1 MATIPLI
8 AGTDFGAMH
17 PQEKKVWSMKLWREQ
32 RNKSFLTKFLGN
44 DPTAMIQRVSELK
57 ATEVGD
63 KAVITLVANSSAK
76 VTAGDNLLLG
86 REDTMAL
93 YDMEI
98 RLDQARMAMGN
109 KGRMSEQRAVVKFR
123 DEGKSQLGYNMSKMT
138 DELAFLTMSGVP
150 YTNKLDGS
158 TRNVDDQISSLSF
171 AADVTAPSLKRHFRW
186 DHATGTIKDG
196 STAAV
201 KPVDKLSYDAL
212 IQLKAIAV
220 DTYLRGLNGDGSD
233 LYHMFLGPRAMASL
247 KADPEFRDI
256 LKSAAAALGQN
267 SELFKGGIPLIDGL
281 VLHETRYTYNTRGA
295 AAGSKWGTAG
305 DVDGERVLLCGAQ
318 ALAYADIGAPYW
330 DEEIQDYGNKQ
341 GISVGKIF
349 GMKKPV
355 FNSTYTNSVE
365 DVGVMAFDV
374 AV

>member
-1 MATIPLI
+1 MATVPLI
-8 AGTDFGAMH
+8 VGTDFGALH

-44 DPTAMIQRVSELK
+44 DPTAMIQRVPELK

-63 KAVITLVANSSAK
+63 KAVITLVANSESK
-76 VTAGDNLLLG
+76 VTAGDNMLLG
-86 REDTMAL
+86 REDSMSL

-123 DEGKSQLGYNMSKMT
+123 DEVKSQLGYNMSKMT
-138 DELAFLTMSGVP
+138 DELAFLTMSGIP
-150 YTNKLDGS
+150 YTSKLDGS
-158 TRNVDDQISSLSF
+158 ARNVDDQIGSLAF

-186 DHATGTIKDG
+186 NKATNSVVAGN
-196 STAAV
+196 TAAV
-201 KPVDKLSYDAL
+201 KPEDKLTYDGL
-212 IQLKAIAV
+212 LQLKAIAS

-233 LYHMFLGPRAMASL
+233 LYHVFLGPRAMVSL
-247 KADPEFRDI
+247 KSDPEFRDI
-256 LKSAAAALGQN
+256 MKSAAAALGNN

-281 VLHETRYTYNTRGA
+281 VLHEVRYTYSNRNATA
-295 AAGSKWGTAG
+295 KWGTGG
-305 DVDGERVLLCGAQ
+305 DVVGERILLCGAQ

-330 DEEIQDYGNKQ
+330 DEELQDYGNKQ
-341 GISVGKIF
+341 GISVGKIM

-355 FNSTYTNSVE
+355 FHSTYTNSVE
-365 DVGVMAFDV
+365 DVGVIAFDV
-374 AV
+374 AI